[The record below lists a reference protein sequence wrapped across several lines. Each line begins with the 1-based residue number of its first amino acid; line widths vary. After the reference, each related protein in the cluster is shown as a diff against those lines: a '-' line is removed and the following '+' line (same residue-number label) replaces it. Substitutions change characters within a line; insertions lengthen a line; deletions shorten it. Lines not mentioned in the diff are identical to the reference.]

1 MSISN
6 RMGRPGYTKFRTL
19 PEISAPHKLIGVEI
33 TIAAA
38 TLTPVAQIVS
48 KTWVKFI
55 VSLVSIRLALQD
67 LDFVSSV
74 IFIMA
79 FLLMLVFRIKRT
91 LSKATKTS
99 AAAGFEPAPTTED
112 RVTIKMHVNS
122 AVFKCCF

>member
-1 MSISN
+1 MRGEN
-6 RMGRPGYTKFRTL
+6 T
-19 PEISAPHKLIGVEI
+19 APHKLIGVEI

-55 VSLVSIRLALQD
+55 VSFVSTRFAPQD
-67 LDFVSSV
+67 IGFVSSV
-74 IFIMA
+74 IFIMV
-79 FLLMLVFRIKRT
+79 FLLMLVFKIRRT

-112 RVTIKMHVNS
+112 RVNCGVDAN
-122 AVFKCCF
+122 AAFFKCCF